1 MSAELDCI
9 HYIVMGVGIN
19 TGQREFPEELR
30 EKATSLLLECGR
42 PVNRCRLAAAVLEE
56 FEGLYA
62 RFLED
67 GDLRGWRRS
76 TTAAWPA

>member
-30 EKATSLLLECGR
+30 EKATSLPPGVR
-42 PVNRCRLAAAVLEE
+42 PAGEPM
-56 FEGLYA
+56 
-62 RFLED
+62 
-67 GDLRGWRRS
+67 
-76 TTAAWPA
+76 PAGGGSPGGV